1 MSMGMDNERARRQYH
16 NREIVPGGGIMKNKE
31 TRETIIGGGI
41 IKNKETRETIIL
53 EG

>member
-1 MSMGMDNERARRQYH
+1 
-16 NREIVPGGGIMKNKE
+16 MKNKE